1 MINYAYAQS
10 YIIHCGKNMGE
21 EHIAHLPLSPLQKRG
36 MYQNNMYLTFISA
49 LNLQ

>member
-1 MINYAYAQS
+1 MHMHRTTLFIVE
-10 YIIHCGKNMGE
+10 KNMGE
-21 EHIAHLPLSPLQKRG
+21 EHFAHLPLSPLQKRG

>member
-1 MINYAYAQS
+1 MHMHIGTLFIVEKS
-10 YIIHCGKNMGE
+10 MGE
-21 EHIAHLPLSPLQKRG
+21 EHIAHLLLSPLQKRG